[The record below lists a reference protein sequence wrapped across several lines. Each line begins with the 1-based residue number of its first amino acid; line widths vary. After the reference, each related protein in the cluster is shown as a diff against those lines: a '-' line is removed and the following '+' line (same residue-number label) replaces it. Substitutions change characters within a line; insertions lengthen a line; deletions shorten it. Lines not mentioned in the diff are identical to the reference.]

1 MITRQKQSG
10 KAAKRLLC
18 ILLVACLAVTGCGGQ
33 TEQDTTVTTQET
45 DLQEE
50 ETTEGTQAEPDETEP
65 DEDGEPLWAD
75 PDTYEVSAWRPVDPE
90 TGLKEEGVNLIHG
103 MEGTIRDAQG
113 SVIQPYAGSILQLTK
128 DTPDYTHIDIM
139 GHSGITI
146 TYDLGQ
152 EYEIDKVL
160 ISNFY
165 HATVDYSVG
174 RYQLFVG
181 NNEETLYTQENC
193 IADYD
198 NSGKW
203 KGNVDRTG
211 ADQLFQFP
219 DAASGSFFGI
229 RILESNPTDDLVR
242 IAKICLYN
250 DEYTAQRA
258 YYQNQAEN
266 WVQAENAQLLDAQGA
281 EIASEGSAES
291 LTDGVIFTDEALSW
305 QNAEYADLLIPIDA
319 IIEYDRL
326 VFTLVMP
333 EDGRY
338 EISFTDHRNQPQERI
353 AAASEDRTPVEIAG
367 RPQTKSVVGEH
378 IFSDRMSGSFLCI
391 RMYGEGEWKLEELG
405 LYSNDRVET
414 VRTSEVVNDDFL
426 GYGVNLLPMALMEE
440 SLSNSYK
447 ESLFALEYKRITTI
461 RPRVARIWF
470 QIDWME
476 AEKGV
481 YDFDSERM
489 QAVYPNLDALKEAGT
504 LVELNFG
511 WKIGSQAAK
520 WFSADGTNGSG
531 GAPAPADLEHY
542 ADSCAA
548 LLTELIDH
556 RGYDNIYAISAY
568 NEPNFSGEFE
578 YTAGNKMQYYLD
590 MMEEMDRAFT
600 EAGLRDRVEIWG
612 PEESGS
618 FEWYDYMAQNG
629 QEVYD
634 AYTFHVYGATCTN
647 LEDMIQTRLEAAQG
661 KPALLTEF
669 GFLESETT
677 WETGNAAYAMTA
689 ANAGLS
695 GALFWVMTGVR
706 LADPGTYTLSDK
718 DRHLWGPLQ
727 NGVDFVYRNYYEYG
741 LLMRYV
747 QPHSKVYSV
756 SSDNEDIR
764 AAMFEAPDGNLT
776 IAVQVRE
783 QAQDR
788 YLNLQFDQNLNTKFH
803 KYVYT
808 EQTAEEANALLPV
821 CEGCVTADTSLK
833 DHIGTGYSLIV
844 YTTEDPGPQIVMDQ
858 VKVEIESGA
867 SVDLSASVL
876 GSCEQP
882 MNGDEELVWSIVS
895 GSGTMDPNG
904 HYQSE
909 EGLRR
914 YTTIAVKAELKSD
927 PSVYGIGLVVL
938 T

>member
-1 MITRQKQSG
+1 MT
-10 KAAKRLLC
+10 AKRLLC
-18 ILLVACLAVTGCGGQ
+18 IWLIICLTAAGCG
-33 TEQDTTVTTQET
+33 EQEAEDTTVTTKET
-45 DLQEE
+45 MLQEE
-50 ETTEGTQAEPDETEP
+50 ETMEGTQAGTDEPEP
-65 DEDGEPLWAD
+65 EEEGEPLWAD
-75 PDTYEVSAWRPVDPE
+75 PDTYEVAAWRPDDPE
-90 TGLKEEGVNLIHG
+90 TGLREEGVNLIHG

-113 SVIQPYAGSILQLTK
+113 SVIQPYAGSILQLTG

-139 GHSGITI
+139 GRSGITI

-181 NNEETLYTQENC
+181 KDEDTLYTQENC

-198 NSGKW
+198 NSGNW
-203 KGNVDRTG
+203 KGNIDRTG
-211 ADQLFQFP
+211 ADQLFRFP
-219 DAASGSFFGI
+219 DAPSGSFFGI

-258 YYQNQAEN
+258 YYQNQAAN
-266 WVQAENAQLLDAQGA
+266 WADAENGMLLNAEGE
-281 EIASEGSAES
+281 EIAPNGSFEY
-291 LTDGVIFTDEALSW
+291 LKDGIIFTDEALSW
-305 QNAEYADLLIPIDA
+305 QNSEYADLILPIDETV
-319 IIEYDRL
+319 EYDRL
-326 VFTLVMP
+326 VFTLAMP
-333 EDGRY
+333 EGGSY
-338 EISFTDHRNQPQERI
+338 EISFADAGNPSQRRP
-353 AAASEDRTPVEIAG
+353 AAVSDDRTPVEIAG
-367 RPQTKSVVGEH
+367 RPDTDSVVGEH
-378 IFSDRMSGSFLCI
+378 ILDERMSGSYLCI
-391 RMYGEGEWKLEELG
+391 RMYGEGEWRLEELG
-405 LYSNDRVET
+405 LYSNDRVEM
-414 VRTSEVVNDDFL
+414 VRTSEVVNEDFL
-426 GYGVNLLPMALMEE
+426 GYGVNILPMALMEE
-440 SLSNSYK
+440 SLANSYK
-447 ESLFALEYKRITTI
+447 ETLFALEYKRITTI
-461 RPRVARIWF
+461 RPKVARIWF

-489 QAVYPNLDALKEAGT
+489 QAVYPYLDALKEAGT

-542 ADSCAA
+542 ASSCAA
-548 LLTELIDH
+548 LLTELIDN

-568 NEPNFSGEFE
+568 NEPNFDGEFE
-578 YTAGNKMQYYLD
+578 YSGSNKKQYYLD
-590 MMEEMDRAFT
+590 MMEAMDAAFK

-634 AYTFHVYGATCTN
+634 AYTFHVYGATCTS
-647 LEDMIQTRLEAAQG
+647 LEEMVSLRLEAAQG

-689 ANAGLS
+689 AKSGLS

-706 LADPGTYTLSDK
+706 LADPGTYMLSDK

-747 QPHSKVYSV
+747 QPHSRVYSV
-756 SSDNEDIR
+756 TSDNEDIR

-776 IAVQVRE
+776 IAVQVR
-783 QAQDR
+783 AQEEER
-788 YLNLQFDQNLNTKFH
+788 YLNLQFDKDINTKFH

-808 EQTAEEANALLPV
+808 EQTQEEANALLAV
-821 CEGCVTADTSLK
+821 CVGCVTADTSLK
-833 DHIGTGYSLIV
+833 DYIGKEYSLIV

-858 VKVEIESGA
+858 VKVEIEGGD

-882 MNGDEELVWSIVS
+882 ADGEEELVWSIVS
-895 GSGTMDPNG
+895 GSGTIDQNG

-927 PSVYGIGLVVL
+927 PSVYGIALVVL